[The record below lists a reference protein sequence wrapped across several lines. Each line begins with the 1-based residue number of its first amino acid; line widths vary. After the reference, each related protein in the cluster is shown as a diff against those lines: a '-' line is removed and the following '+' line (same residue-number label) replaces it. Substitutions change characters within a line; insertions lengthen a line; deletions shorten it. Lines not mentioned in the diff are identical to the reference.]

1 MALAAIVLAYYFAL
15 DLVLGVAMLVVFTV
29 LLLWAGERIATL
41 GTAAGWVWFAVL
53 FVGGWILQL
62 VGHIF
67 EGRRPALADNLFQ
80 VFIAPIFLCAEVF
93 FALGYKP
100 RLHAA
105 VRERALRLRA
115 G

>member
-1 MALAAIVLAYYFAL
+1 MLLAASVLAYYFAL
-15 DLVLGVAMLVVFTV
+15 DLVLGFAMLVVFAV
-29 LLLWAGERIATL
+29 LLWAGERIAAL
-41 GTAAGWVWFAVL
+41 GSAAGWIWFALL

-62 VGHIF
+62 VGHLF

-80 VFIAPIFLCAEVF
+80 VFIAPIFLCAELF

>member
-1 MALAAIVLAYYFAL
+1 MTAFIIANLAPIMFCGLIVFLLLGFPVAFALAA
-15 DLVLGVAMLVVFTV
+15 LGS
-29 LLLWAGERIATL
+29 
-41 GTAAGWVWFAVL
+41 AAGWIWFALL

-62 VGHIF
+62 VGHLF

-80 VFIAPIFLCAEVF
+80 IFIAPIFLCAEVF